1 MAQNSKTSFATRDFA
16 EYVSPGHPDRLADAI
31 AESIVEASAIG
42 PSGAIVLDS
51 KSLVGVEVA
60 VHENVVFIDGRVALD
75 KRIGKSLDFRKI
87 AREVYRKTGYGKF
100 WSPAPEDLE
109 VITRICEEILP
120 DEEED
125 IRPFSDDQNIVI
137 GYATNNKLT
146 NGLPV
151 AHFLAL
157 SIGAKL
163 KDFQQENSHKFG
175 PDFKLL
181 VDINIEGETIFWN
194 NLTISILHTPN
205 MDYSVQFG
213 EILKGVNNILE
224 TLENQ
229 GFQGLKSNFNPH
241 KLTLNGA
248 GEFSTGGPLG
258 DNGLSGKKLVIDHY
272 GPSIPIGGGAMVGK
286 DPWKIDRSGQLRA
299 RQLAKRLAKQGYHD
313 TKVTLTWSPGRSEPS
328 SVVAQVRYSPRDLWM
343 DEDKSLLPQS
353 SWFSLGEIVS
363 SLELIGQPWSK
374 IVLENSFLDKFH
386 KWEN

>member
-1 MAQNSKTSFATRDFA
+1 MNTREFA

-42 PSGAIVLDS
+42 PNGAIISDS

-87 AREVYRKTGYGKF
+87 AQQVYRNAGYGKF
-100 WSPAPEDLE
+100 WNPAPEELE
-109 VITRICEEILP
+109 VITRICEEALP
-120 DEEED
+120 NREED
-125 IRPFSDDQNIVI
+125 IRPFSDDQNIVM
-137 GYATNNKLT
+137 GYATSNKLT

-163 KDFQQENSHKFG
+163 KDFQKENSHKFG

-181 VDINIEGETIFWN
+181 VDISMEGETIIWN
-194 NLTISILHTPN
+194 NLTISILHTPR
-205 MDYSVQFG
+205 MDYSLQFG
-213 EILKGVNNILE
+213 EILKGLEKILE
-224 TLENQ
+224 DLENQ
-229 GFQGLKSNFNPH
+229 GFLGIKSNFDPH
-241 KLTLNGA
+241 KLILNGA
-248 GEFSTGGPLG
+248 GEFSTGGPLA

-272 GPSIPIGGGAMVGK
+272 GPSVPIGGGAMVGK

-299 RQLAKRLAKQGYHD
+299 RQLAKRLAKQGYYD
-313 TKVTLTWSPGRSEPS
+313 AKVTLTWSPGRAEPS
-328 SVVAQVRYSPRDLWM
+328 SIIAQVRHNPQDLWI

-353 SWFSLGEIVS
+353 PWFSLNEIVK
-363 SLELIGQPWSK
+363 SLELIGQPWAK
-374 IVLENSFLDKFH
+374 IVLENNFMDKFH

>member
-1 MAQNSKTSFATRDFA
+1 MITKEFA

-31 AESIVEASAIG
+31 AESIVEASAIEPNG
-42 PSGAIVLDS
+42 SIIIDS

-87 AREVYRKTGYGKF
+87 SQQVYRSAGYGKF
-100 WSPAPEDLE
+100 WNPAPEDLE
-109 VITRICEEILP
+109 VITRIREEVLP
-120 DEEED
+120 DQEEN

-137 GYATNNKLT
+137 GYATSNKLT
-146 NGLPV
+146 NGLPI

-163 KDFQQENSHKFG
+163 KDFQKENSHKFG
-175 PDFKLL
+175 SDFKLL
-181 VDINIEGETIFWN
+181 VDINIQRDTIFWN
-194 NLTISILHTPN
+194 NLTISILHTPQ
-205 MDYSVQFG
+205 MDYSLQFE
-213 EILKGVNNILE
+213 EILKGIKGILE
-224 TLENQ
+224 TLEIQ
-229 GFQGLKSNFNPH
+229 GFIGIKSNFDPR
-241 KLTLNGA
+241 KLIVNGA

-299 RQLAKRLAKQGYHD
+299 RQLAKRLVKQGYYD
-313 TKVTLTWSPGRSEPS
+313 AKVTLTWPPGRAEPNS
-328 SVVAQVRYSPRDLWM
+328 IIAQVRYSPRDLWM

-353 SWFSLGEIVS
+353 SWFSLQEIVK
-363 SLELIGQPWSK
+363 SLELIGQPWAK
-374 IVLENSFLDKFH
+374 IVLEGNFMNKFH